1 MDKYGDGKSSRN
13 RWKDENRNPKLYDER
28 TDTPGQSQNGKSS
41 SSTATSSSSSSSKN
55 QGSKQVKNDIVNQL
69 AQSLPEDVRISKLL
83 RRLETEGS
91 VTGTIEICQKLKV
104 AVQDQTNASYIRRS
118 FDMLANSLI
127 SIMKECHSPE
137 AMSSVCQVFGMIG
150 FVMRNDFPLYKSWIC
165 KTYKSVKLLR
175 APMMHSL
182 EKTLRLDSSDLRL
195 SDQMGRLM
203 ELLRDFL
210 EQTDDYKVFI
220 AITQVIMAIAQ
231 NYNPR
236 YFKTHFSNI
245 VDIVIG
251 WMMEPQQKSKVKN
264 QCSIVLQSF
273 KIFWQ
278 NDTKFTLDL
287 LGQLLEDID
296 GCTEKVDESGD
307 GNSKNYKE
315 FGAFIGE
322 HCLILNKFYIF
333 TSITYLFTQVY
344 SMQSLNP
351 FMCLLRY

>member
-1 MDKYGDGKSSRN
+1 MEKYSDGKSSRN

-41 SSTATSSSSSSSKN
+41 SSTTTSSSSSSKN
-55 QGSKQVKNDIVNQL
+55 QASKQVKNDIVNQL

-91 VTGTIEICQKLKV
+91 VNGTIEICQKLKV

-137 AMSSVCQVFGMIG
+137 AMSSVCQVFGLIG
-150 FVMRNDFPLYKSWIC
+150 YVMRTDFPLYKSWIC

-175 APMMHSL
+175 APMMNAL
-182 EKTLRLDSSDLRL
+182 EKTLRMDSTELRL

-210 EQTDDYKVFI
+210 EQTDDSKVFI
-220 AITQVIMAIAQ
+220 AITQVIMVIAQ
-231 NYNPR
+231 KYNPR
-236 YFKTHFSNI
+236 YFKAHFSNI

-251 WMMEPQQKSKVKN
+251 WMMELQQKSKVKN
-264 QCSIVLQSF
+264 HCSIVLQSF
-273 KIFWQ
+273 KVFWQ

-296 GCTEKVDESGD
+296 GCTEKVEENGD
-307 GNSKNYKE
+307 GNLKNYKE
-315 FGAFIGE
+315 FGAFVG
-322 HCLILNKFYIF
+322 K
-333 TSITYLFTQVY
+333 
-344 SMQSLNP
+344 
-351 FMCLLRY
+351 